1 MGVPG
6 NELQSAI
13 QKFTVRGPLNT
24 RAGTRISSSIRYL
37 QQVNVTFW
45 LKKASEIPET
55 KSFVQNLYTAM
66 THESKHFFAYTD
78 GSTNPKVSSC
88 NSGCGAVISDS
99 DHNVIWSGGLIVR
112 ADGNNFIPEVA
123 AAACV
128 IQALPQNKSLT
139 LRSDSLATIGSLKNI
154 LVSERKRI
162 RAPGR
167 AWLNFCRANLLGKRS
182 QITFEHVFSHSG
194 TQSIAQKG
202 NDLADKIANDFRV
215 RGDCKSA
222 SPVPYFSLTE
232 EDVVLQY
239 GEKVIQNDPRRFL
252 KSLEKERMIEFWKK
266 APKQFEWFAL
276 HPNQVMNQAKRI
288 WEKSIRLGDGGLWL
302 YYIFAVC
309 QWLPTNHRSLY
320 NVQII
325 PNLELCKL
333 CVTGEVEDMKHTLLV
348 LPFLPQG
355 SNSKNHSSE
364 NSSSGDYRLQ
374 NLPYNSSKNCAN
386 GGELKPGKNSAEC
399 LTSLNVGWRP
409 LRVIFGRPTL
419 RNPRFQVSLL

>member
-1 MGVPG
+1 
-6 NELQSAI
+6 
-13 QKFTVRGPLNT
+13 
-24 RAGTRISSSIRYL
+24 
-37 QQVNVTFW
+37 
-45 LKKASEIPET
+45 
-55 KSFVQNLYTAM
+55 
-66 THESKHFFAYTD
+66 
-78 GSTNPKVSSC
+78 
-88 NSGCGAVISDS
+88 
-99 DHNVIWSGGLIVR
+99 
-112 ADGNNFIPEVA
+112 
-123 AAACV
+123 
-128 IQALPQNKSLT
+128 
-139 LRSDSLATIGSLKNI
+139 
-154 LVSERKRI
+154 
-162 RAPGR
+162 
-167 AWLNFCRANLLGKRS
+167 
-182 QITFEHVFSHSG
+182 
-194 TQSIAQKG
+194 
-202 NDLADKIANDFRV
+202 
-215 RGDCKSA
+215 
-222 SPVPYFSLTE
+222 
-232 EDVVLQY
+232 
-239 GEKVIQNDPRRFL
+239 
-252 KSLEKERMIEFWKK
+252 MIEFWKK

-333 CVTGEVEDMKHTLLV
+333 CVTGEVEDMKHTLLTCPA
-348 LPFLPQG
+348 LSAQG

-374 NLPYNSSKNCAN
+374 NLPYNSSNNCAN